1 MARLKKYQKGKGNPP
16 GFWEA
21 FTAGPKGL
29 YSALKKT
36 PKAIADDYTKAYNY
50 INKAIKDEY
59 GTKKTTSNN
68 SKGGKFNYLPKNTYI
83 RNQKGGMAM
92 TNKDL
97 NKIQAANEN
106 KNVMFGIMK
115 DAYNRRKKKRGGA
128 TKMGMGGSCGK
139 VILGKNL
146 R

>member
-1 MARLKKYQKGKGNPP
+1 MASYNNGGPKSKGTKVRNHKGKLMKTYSDANDLRTTK
-16 GFWEA
+16 GFGESIQS
-21 FTAGPKGL
+21 GL
-29 YSALKKT
+29 LRKRKDGDYQ
-36 PKAIADDYTKAYNY
+36 YTK
-50 INKAIKDEY
+50 DP
-59 GTKKTTSNN
+59 KT
-68 SKGGKFNYLPKNTYI
+68 LQ
-83 RNQKGGMAM
+83 RGGM
-92 TNKDL
+92 TNQDL
-97 NKIQAANEN
+97 DKIQKANEN